1 MKINI
6 VVKKTLPSGQKAN
19 VSAIIMGQFGRDI
32 PVIYTEPITD
42 ASGTKH
48 AGISVNVVILDG
60 GGGQLLT
67 LIEQARKSDVACVG
81 FSAAGQL
88 LSNNYSEY
96 HQKISMSDTE
106 STEIIGVG
114 VCGEDEAVKR
124 LTKKFSLAK

>member
-6 VVKKTLPSGQKAN
+6 VVKKTLPAGQKAN

-32 PVIYTEPITD
+32 SMIYTEPITD
-42 ASGTKH
+42 ASGTRH

-60 GGGQLLT
+60 GGGQLFT
-67 LIEQARKSDVACVG
+67 LIEQARKSEVTC
-81 FSAAGQL
+81 SATGQL

-96 HQKISMSDTE
+96 NQKISMSDTE

-114 VCGEDEAVKR
+114 VCGEDEVVR
-124 LTKKFSLAK
+124 LLTKKFSLAK

>member
-6 VVKKTLPSGQKAN
+6 VVKKTLPAGQKAN

-32 PVIYTEPITD
+32 PMIYTEPITD

-60 GGGQLLT
+60 GGGQLFT
-67 LIEQARKSDVACVG
+67 LIEQARKNEVTCVV
-81 FSAAGQL
+81 FSATGQL

-96 HQKISMSDTE
+96 NQKISMSDTE

-114 VCGEDEAVKR
+114 VCGEDEVVR
-124 LTKKFSLAK
+124 LLTKKFSLAK